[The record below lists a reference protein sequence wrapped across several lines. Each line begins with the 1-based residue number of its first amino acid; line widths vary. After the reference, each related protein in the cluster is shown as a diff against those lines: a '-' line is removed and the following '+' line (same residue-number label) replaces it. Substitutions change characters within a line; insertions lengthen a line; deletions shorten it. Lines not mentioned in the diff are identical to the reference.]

1 MHWRN
6 EKEWASWSDR
16 EIDGVLYTFSHL
28 RSFDMFVEKEAKG
41 SWPAFAAT
49 IRVVF
54 DCHVLTERGDIHAGG
69 SAFWRDTG
77 GKIRRFSLQRYQY
90 SWCLPDLLSSLPSGR
105 IKCYVAKH
113 RNYMIWKPAGSAGHA
128 QYQVYF
134 DLYKPATQPAGDIPR
149 LLLYVQSA
157 FLKNEPFAQQR
168 HRFKAFGTICAEV
181 AGVIPK
187 KTRGERQKPP

>member
-16 EIDGVLYTFSHL
+16 EIDGLLYTFAHL
-28 RSFDMFVEKEAKG
+28 RSFDMLVEKAAKG

-49 IRVVF
+49 IR
-54 DCHVLTERGDIHAGG
+54 
-69 SAFWRDTG
+69 
-77 GKIRRFSLQRYQY
+77 
-90 SWCLPDLLSSLPSGR
+90 
-105 IKCYVAKH
+105 
-113 RNYMIWKPAGSAGHA
+113 

-134 DLYKPATQPAGDIPR
+134 DLYKPATQPVGDIPR

-168 HRFKAFGTICAEV
+168 HRFKAFGAICAEV

-187 KTRGERQKPP
+187 KTRGKRQKPP